1 MRLWIAFCCALFSSM
16 PAAARAQQPTRILI
30 PVPAGGNIDLS
41 VRILVDSLKDQLKRT
56 FIIENRPV
64 RCSDAGARS
73 RRQGSSRRSDL
84 AVHLGHCDLQPADV
98 RPTVI

>member
-1 MRLWIAFCCALFSSM
+1 M

-56 FIIENRPV
+56 FIIENRPG
-64 RCSDAGARS
+64 AGLM
-73 RRQGSSRRSDL
+73 L
-84 AVHLGHCDLQPADV
+84 APEAVAKA
-98 RPTVI
+98 RPTVRPCCSPRAL